1 MGFFD
6 KIKEKASQIKEV
18 NKNFGSTMRRINNR
32 AAFYGNV
39 NRGIKNGD
47 FFEGS
52 YVNIEDGKGVI
63 YSTAQDDYLFTPDDI
78 KSFNLLGDGEPVAV
92 GDQKALSLRYVIEFK
107 DGKKAQADLIVLKV
121 ESFKA
126 AFKLL

>member
-6 KIKEKASQIKEV
+6 KIKEKASQIKEE
-18 NKNFGSTMRRINNR
+18 NKNFGSTMRRMNDR
-32 AAFYGNV
+32 SAFYGNV

-63 YSTAQDDYLFTPDDI
+63 YSTSQDDYFFAADDI

-92 GDQKALSLRYVIEFK
+92 GDQKALSLRYMIEFM
-107 DGKKAQADLIVLKV
+107 DDKKAQADIIVLKV
-121 ESFKA
+121 DAFKA